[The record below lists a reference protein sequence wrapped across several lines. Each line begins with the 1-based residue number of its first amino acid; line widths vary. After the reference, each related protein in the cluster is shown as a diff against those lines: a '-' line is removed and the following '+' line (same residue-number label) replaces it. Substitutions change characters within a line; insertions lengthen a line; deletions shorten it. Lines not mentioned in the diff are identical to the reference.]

1 MSAALDSAT
10 LEQAADWFARLRAAP
25 ADAALRG
32 QWQQW
37 LEQQEQHRIAW
48 TYVERISQR
57 FDSLQPQAGAAHQT
71 LASLRRTQRS
81 RRQVLSSLCV
91 LSGGATLGWLG
102 WQRHWVDDLQALT
115 AGTTTAVGEVRRQVL
130 ADGTLLWL
138 NSATALDV
146 QLDGQR
152 RLLTLYSGEVLI
164 ETAAEARPFQVQ
176 TRAGSL
182 VPLGTRFSVRQQGAR
197 TLLNVYDGAVRATCA
212 ASEIQRVANA
222 GQGLG
227 FDASTMAATTP
238 ACAQRQAW
246 SQGLLVAQ
254 DMPLGDF
261 IAELA
266 DHRRGHLAVNPLIAS
281 LRVMGTYPLNDT
293 DQVLAMLESALPV
306 RVSRRFD
313 WWVTLEPAEK

>member
-1 MSAALDSAT
+1 MSAALDHAT

-37 LEQQEQHRIAW
+37 LEQQERHRVAW
-48 TYVERISQR
+48 AYVERISQR

-81 RRQVLSSLCV
+81 RRQLLSSLCV
-91 LSGGATLGWLG
+91 LSGGVALGWLG
-102 WQRHWVDDLQALT
+102 WQRHWVDDLQALN
-115 AGTTTAVGEVRRQVL
+115 ASSRTAVGEVRRQVL
-130 ADGTLLWL
+130 ADGTTLWL
-138 NSATALDV
+138 NSATALDI
-146 QLDGQR
+146 QLDSQR

-164 ETAAEARPFQVQ
+164 ETAADTRPFQVQ

-197 TLLNVYDGAVRATCA
+197 TLLNVYEGAVRATCA
-212 ASEIQRVANA
+212 ASGVQRVANA
-222 GQGLG
+222 GQSVG
-227 FDASTMAATTP
+227 FDAIAMAATTP
-238 ACAQRQAW
+238 ASAQRQAW
-246 SQGLLVAQ
+246 SKGLLVAD

-266 DHRRGHLAVNPLIAS
+266 SHRRGHLAVDPLIAQ

-306 RVSRRFD
+306 RVTRRFD
-313 WWVTLEPAEK
+313 WWVNIEAAEK